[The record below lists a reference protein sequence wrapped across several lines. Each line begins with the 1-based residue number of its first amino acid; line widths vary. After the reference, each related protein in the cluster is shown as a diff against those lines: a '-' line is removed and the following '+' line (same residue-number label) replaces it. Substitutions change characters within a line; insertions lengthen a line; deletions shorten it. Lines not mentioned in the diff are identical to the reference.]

1 MCPVYFVT
9 IVSGLYSRGVM
20 SESLAAFITPF
31 YPPYLK
37 GDIGALSEIPNPKPQ
52 WETQNPNI

>member
-1 MCPVYFVT
+1 
-9 IVSGLYSRGVM
+9 M
-20 SESLAAFITPF
+20 SESLAVFITPF
-31 YPPYLK
+31 CPPYLK